1 MTNIAA
7 EQFNRL
13 YAIYIYIYRLYHT
26 ARLSG
31 FSLSRGKKEKKN
43 TTEKGKKRK
52 KQERKRKNNK
62 RKKEPEQPPLAYG
75 QTAWPSAAA
84 APNDFPPRKKNKE
97 KKTKNKEPEQP
108 PLACGQT
115 AWPSA
120 AAAPDEFPPM
130 SCPALS
136 CYTPVRI
143 YEGHIRDI

>member
-1 MTNIAA
+1 MTIIAA
-7 EQFNRL
+7 EQYNGLCHISISPISYGQTVWLFAQQDKKRIKKTRQKR
-13 YAIYIYIYRLYHT
+13 AKQRKKKERKRKII
-26 ARLSG
+26 
-31 FSLSRGKKEKKN
+31 KEKKN
-43 TTEKGKKRK
+43 
-52 KQERKRKNNK
+52 
-62 RKKEPEQPPLAYG
+62 QPPLAYG

-108 PLACGQT
+108 PLAYGQT

-136 CYTPVRI
+136 CYTPVRM

>member
-1 MTNIAA
+1 MP
-7 EQFNRL
+7 
-13 YAIYIYIYRLYHT
+13 YIYLYRLYHT

-31 FSLSRGKKEKKN
+31 FSLSREKKENKN

-52 KQERKRKNNK
+52 KQERKRKNIK

-75 QTAWPSAAA
+75 QP
-84 APNDFPPRKKNKE
+84 
-97 KKTKNKEPEQP
+97 
-108 PLACGQT
+108 

-136 CYTPVRI
+136 CYTPVRM
-143 YEGHIRDI
+143 YEGHIREI